1 MDGIIFQLK
10 AQSKTETD
18 FSQNTLKKW
27 IIFQYWPTKAKPTFF
42 HHDTTAEFPGW
53 EALQKAEVRLPS

>member
-42 HHDTTAEFPGW
+42 HHDTTAEFPG
-53 EALQKAEVRLPS
+53 